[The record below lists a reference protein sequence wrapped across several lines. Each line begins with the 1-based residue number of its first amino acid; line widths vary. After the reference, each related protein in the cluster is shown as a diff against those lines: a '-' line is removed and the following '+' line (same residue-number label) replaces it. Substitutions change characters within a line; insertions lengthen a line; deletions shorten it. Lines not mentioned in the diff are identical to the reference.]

1 MLDVSLIVPAFN
13 TEQYIHKCIQ
23 SALTQDVQLELILIN
38 DGSSDATGRICDH
51 YALNDTRIQVVHQEN
66 CGQGVARNNALEL
79 AKGRYIYFLDSDDY
93 LYPNALRVL
102 RDVSDQNGLD
112 ICAPAS
118 PGHYYERP
126 FEYISCLP
134 SRMQFVR
141 RSLLER
147 HTIRQPLSRS
157 GQDGVFSHEV
167 LCFAENFG
175 VAQKARLHYRPDRPG
190 STFSYFKSKPDLVK
204 KIVSSH
210 YEHLSKRYLNEDHAF
225 LNRNAVRLLSFIND
239 ETLKNRLFPHI
250 RYLTADDVS
259 EIVLIFRELGISC
272 LERLSKGQ
280 RANIAPAVIACLH
293 RDPHDAAK
301 ILREDY
307 SQLDFM
313 SPLSGQKNV
322 RLRDEKVVVCKPLAQ
337 KHGSPKKFS
346 APSPSVDTLKVQ
358 ADYTINVLNHTY
370 LMQRAAFLWQN
381 GNPGA
386 VKPDAPIVSMTTI
399 PSRLSTLHYSLL
411 SIATQTIRPKKI
423 LVWLD
428 ERVDFQINDYPYLRK
443 ISEFGVEFMQVP
455 DIGPHTKLFYSLK
468 EKLDGPIVTFDDDMI
483 YPDTA
488 LETLY
493 NGHLSHPNCVVANWA
508 RAIPPESE
516 LLKGG
521 IRSGR
526 LLTPPLLEQQLEE
539 NDRYQSY
546 PTLGALAYGT
556 GGVLYPTGCFDSQ
569 VTDLKLMRE
578 LCPTEDDVWYRAMA
592 IKAGSKIAPTNLG
605 INPRHFSVVASQA
618 TALRHINHG
627 GNGNI
632 AQTINTFRYFRLFDL
647 LNRSEWG

>member
-1 MLDVSLIVPAFN
+1 MSDVSLIVPAFN

-23 SALTQDVQLELILIN
+23 SALTQDVELDLIIVN
-38 DGSSDATGRICDH
+38 DGSSDETGRICDF
-51 YALNDTRIQVVHQEN
+51 YASNDQRIQVVHQEN
-66 CGQGVARNNALEL
+66 FGQGVARNKALEL

-93 LYPNALRVL
+93 LHPNALRIL

-118 PGHYYERP
+118 PSHYYERP

-134 SRMQFVR
+134 SRMQFIR
-141 RSLLER
+141 RSILER
-147 HTIRQPLSRS
+147 HGIKQPLSRS

-167 LCFAENFG
+167 LCFAESFG
-175 VAQKARLHYRPDRPG
+175 VAQNARLHYRPDRPG
-190 STFSYFKSKPDLVK
+190 STFSYFKSKPELVK

-210 YEHLSKRYLNEDHAF
+210 YDHLNERYINADHAF
-225 LNRNAVRLLSFIND
+225 LNRNAVRLLSFISD
-239 ETLKNRLFPHI
+239 ETFRNRLFPHI
-250 RYLTADDVS
+250 RQLSHEDVA
-259 EIVLIFRELGISC
+259 EIVLSFRDLGIAC

-280 RANIAPAVIACLH
+280 RANISPAVIACLH
-293 RDPHDAAK
+293 RDPRDAAK
-301 ILREDY
+301 ILIENY
-307 SQLDFM
+307 SQFEFM
-313 SPLSGQKNV
+313 SPLSGQKNI
-322 RLRDEKVVVCKPLAQ
+322 RLKDEKVVVCKPLAQ
-337 KHGSPKKFS
+337 KRASYKKFS
-346 APSPSVDTLKVQ
+346 APSPSVDSLKVQ
-358 ADYTINVLNHTY
+358 ADYSINVLNHTY

-381 GNPGA
+381 GSPGA
-386 VKPDAPIVSMTTI
+386 VKQDAPIVSMTTI

-423 LVWLD
+423 VVWLD
-428 ERVDFQINDYPYLRK
+428 ERADFQIGNYPYLER

-468 EKLDGPIVTFDDDMI
+468 EKLEGPIVTFDDDMI

-493 NGHLSHPNCVVANWA
+493 NVHLGHPDCVVANWA
-508 RAIPPESE
+508 RAIPAEAE
-516 LLKGG
+516 LRKGG

-539 NDRYQSY
+539 NDAYEPY
-546 PTLGALAYGT
+546 PILGALAYGT

-569 VTDLKLMRE
+569 VTDLELMRE

-647 LNRSEWG
+647 LNHSVWS